1 MTRPKEEIRAEI
13 SDLLGL
19 DEWSEVETQKFK
31 RLIREHPKDTKED
44 REYIGWMEE
53 GAFLLQVKPMPPFR
67 TVPET

>member
-13 SDLLGL
+13 SDPLGL
-19 DEWSEVETQKFK
+19 DEWSEVETQQFK

-53 GAFLLQVKPMPPFR
+53 GAFLLQVEQMPPGKA
-67 TVPET
+67 P

>member
-31 RLIREHPKDTKED
+31 RLIREHPEDTEED

-53 GAFLLQVKPMPPFR
+53 GAFLLQVKKMPPGKAS
-67 TVPET
+67 

>member
-13 SDLLGL
+13 SYLLGL

-31 RLIREHPKDTKED
+31 RLIREHPKDTSED

-53 GAFLLQVKPMPPFR
+53 GAFLLQVKPMPPGKAS
-67 TVPET
+67 